1 MILEVG
7 YKIIGHGILLARLKV
22 IKENSKHLDHEA
34 QCGFRNGRGCR
45 DGTFTVKSLVTKRRE
60 QHQETW
66 ILFLDL
72 VKAFD
77 KVPRELLWRVL
88 TKLGV
93 PNKLVS
99 ILKAY
104 AQECGGSLEVDG
116 VKKKLNSIIGVKH
129 GDLLG
134 PELFTFYMSAVLKT
148 WRSPHSYDL

>member
-1 MILEVG
+1 MWL
-7 YKIIGHGILLARLKV
+7 
-22 IKENSKHLDHEA
+22 HEWE
-34 QCGFRNGRGCR
+34 RMHRR
-45 DGTFTVKSLVTKRRE
+45 YFTVKSLVTKRRE
-60 QHQETW
+60 HNQETW
-66 ILFLDL
+66 ILFLGL

>member
-1 MILEVG
+1 MHRR
-7 YKIIGHGILLARLKV
+7 Y
-22 IKENSKHLDHEA
+22 
-34 QCGFRNGRGCR
+34 
-45 DGTFTVKSLVTKRRE
+45 FTVKSLVTKRRE
-60 QHQETW
+60 HNQETW
-66 ILFLDL
+66 ILFLGL